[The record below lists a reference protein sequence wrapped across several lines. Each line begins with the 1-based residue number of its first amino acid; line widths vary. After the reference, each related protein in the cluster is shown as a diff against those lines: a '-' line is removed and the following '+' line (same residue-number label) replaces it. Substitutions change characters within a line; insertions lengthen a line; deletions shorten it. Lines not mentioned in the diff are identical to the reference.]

1 MFIFKLPVKLILL
14 VLAVIAAGVL
24 WQQAQLSVLA
34 LSRIDP
40 VPETRAMVDEERYAD
55 AADYLDF
62 FMAYDYV
69 NQDPAAQAL
78 HAEIES
84 VRDSLSYQAGKLS
97 EGLLK
102 GTSDE
107 TLGQAASVITDLFV
121 IGDIRDLANQGTSF
135 AQGEDVDEVVT
146 ALASIGLVASAAQ
159 LASGIAT
166 AGTVGVAAPTVAA
179 STTAKGG
186 IIILKAARKLGKLPP
201 WLGKAIIKGAKTV
214 KQTKKLDAVTDLFGD
229 VYRLAKT
236 RGGLNLLSKTTDAAS
251 LRRMAKLVDTF
262 GDQSAT
268 LYRIGGNSFVRT
280 AQRAGNLGVDS
291 IKVAATYGKSGLQVL
306 DKVGALKFAKLT
318 ARGSKMAY
326 KGDVIKLL
334 ARLFRN
340 VPNWV
345 LYLLVTLGA
354 FVWVPWRWLGRLR
367 RMTGVNAARSF
378 FGPPDAAPANAS
390 RQGHGYN
397 PAHPASSNR

>member
-1 MFIFKLPVKLILL
+1 MFLFKLPVKLTLL
-14 VLAVIAAGVL
+14 VLAVIAACVL

-40 VPETRAMVDEERYAD
+40 VPETRAMVAEERYAD

-84 VRDSLSYQAGKLS
+84 VRSSVSYQAGKLS
-97 EGLLK
+97 EGLLN

-107 TLGQAASVITDLFV
+107 TVGQAASVITDLFI
-121 IGDIRDLANQGTSF
+121 IGDIRDLAKQATNY

-146 ALASIGLVASAAQ
+146 ALATIGLVASAAQ
-159 LASGIAT
+159 VASGAATAAT
-166 AGTVGVAAPTVAA
+166 AGAAAPSVAA

-186 IIILKAARKLGKLPP
+186 IIILKTARKLGKLPP
-201 WLGKAIIKGAKTV
+201 WLGKAIIQGAKTV

-251 LRRMAKLVDTF
+251 LRRMAKLADTF

-268 LYRIGGNSFVRT
+268 LYRIGGNNFVR
-280 AQRAGNLGVDS
+280 AAERVGDLGVDS
-291 IKVAATYGKSGLQVL
+291 IKVAATYGKGGLQVL
-306 DKVGALKFAKLT
+306 DKVGALTFAKFA

-326 KGDVIKLL
+326 KGDVIQLI
-334 ARLFRN
+334 ARLFLN
-340 VPNWV
+340 VPAWV
-345 LYLLVTLGA
+345 LYFLVALGA

-367 RMTGVNAARSF
+367 KDDQAK
-378 FGPPDAAPANAS
+378 
-390 RQGHGYN
+390 QGFDHSVR
-397 PAHPASSNR
+397 PVITR